1 MDVELQILKHLA
13 RDAHPTVAIV
23 DGYCAEYKDLFK
35 EVRNYE
41 CFKYLH
47 LGIISPIKR
56 KSLPEIAKV
65 VSINSAQSLHHFIAN
80 SDWSVNELK
89 IRRLNK
95 IKRVLDGNAITVVI
109 DETGDRKKGKKTDYV
124 ARQYLGSVGKID
136 NGIVTVNAYGV
147 YCNITFPLIVKIFK
161 PKGTLKESDKYKTK
175 IELASEIITELIESG
190 FNMELVL
197 ADSLYGEQ
205 RVGRLCRLEAT
216 ANPKGESSQFIQKLT
231 EYNLGYVVAIRSN
244 HGVWLPANQRVRAN
258 KWCKF
263 SRTFSNQKSE
273 TRYIREII
281 YGKRRAITYWE
292 VTTDPETMPENSTS
306 FIMTNLQGN
315 LKKTLGD
322 LYGLRTWVESGFRQC
337 KQELGWTDYRFTNF
351 QDIERWWE
359 IIFSV
364 YTMISLNSQPFLAL
378 SQSGKIPT
386 GIKEDSDVDFSNHK
400 LWNNESGWKN
410 TLNNLRLLLQPLF
423 LFWLIY
429 PWLDIFPNSDLFLGF
444 NHLISAMNQFK
455 PSYASG

>member
-13 RDAHPTVAIV
+13 RDAHPTVAII

-56 KSLPEIAKV
+56 KSLPEIAKA
-65 VSINSAQSLHHFIAN
+65 VSLNSAQSLHHFIAN
-80 SDWSVNELK
+80 SNWSTNELK
-89 IRRLNK
+89 IRRLNQ
-95 IKRVLDGNAITVVI
+95 IKNALKGNAITVVI

-147 YCNITFPLIVKIFK
+147 YCNITFPLIFKVFK

-190 FNMELVL
+190 FNIELVL
-197 ADSLYGEQ
+197 ADSLY
-205 RVGRLCRLEAT
+205 
-216 ANPKGESSQFIQKLT
+216 GESSQFIQKLT
-231 EYNLGYVVAIRSN
+231 ENKLAYVVAIRSN
-244 HGVWLPANQRVRAN
+244 HGVWLTASQRVRAN

-263 SRTFSNQKSE
+263 ERTFSNKKSE

-292 VTTDPETMPENSTS
+292 ITTDPETMPENSTS

-322 LYGLRTWVESGFRQC
+322 LYGLRTWVEYGFRQC
-337 KQELGWTDYRFTNF
+337 KQELGWKDYRFTNF
-351 QDIERWWE
+351 QNIERWWE
-359 IIFSV
+359 IIFCV
-364 YTMISLNSQPFLAL
+364 YTMTSLNSPAFLAL
-378 SQSGKIPT
+378 NQSDQIPRSS
-386 GIKEDSDVDFSNHK
+386 KENSSVDFSNHK
-400 LWNNESGWKN
+400 QWNQESGWKN
-410 TLNNLRLLLQPLF
+410 TLNNLRLILQPFL

-429 PWLDIFPNSDLFLGF
+429 PWVEIFPNSDLLMGF